1 MYGRL
6 LSTGSTAAAL
16 AALLFVAG
24 SDVAQAARCPLGEIY
39 RPSRGI
45 CVSKEKAIQAGI
57 YRGAGQAQASRSR
70 DGVSVVEATNSQTD
84 LVAAP
89 VPKPRPQAMAAI
101 EREAPVSRRKAE
113 EALAFTRQAAPA
125 PVSAVT
131 PMQPKTVQT
140 VPIVPNRPQSS
151 PFGSLVAL
159 EPLP

>member
-1 MYGRL
+1 MYGRI
-6 LSTGSTAAAL
+6 LSTGSSVAVL

-45 CVSKEKAIQAGI
+45 CVTKEKAIQAGI

-70 DGVSVVEATNSQTD
+70 EAAPVVEAADAEEVSA
-84 LVAAP
+84 VAP
-89 VPKPRPQAMAAI
+89 VPKRRPQAIAAI
-101 EREAPVSRRKAE
+101 EREAPTPRRKAE
-113 EALAFTRQAAPA
+113 EALAFTRQREPVPVSETATIQPKSVQAAP
-125 PVSAVT
+125 VVL
-131 PMQPKTVQT
+131 
-140 VPIVPNRPQSS
+140 NRPQPS

>member
-1 MYGRL
+1 MYSRI

-24 SDVAQAARCPLGEIY
+24 SGVAQAARCPLGEIY

-45 CVSKEKAIQAGI
+45 CVTKEKAIQAGI
-57 YRGAGQAQASRSR
+57 YRGASQAQASRSR
-70 DGVSVVEATNSQTD
+70 DVAPVVEAADSETVSA
-84 LVAAP
+84 AAP

-113 EALAFTRQAAPA
+113 EALAFTRQREPAPA
-125 PVSAVT
+125 SAVT
-131 PMQPKTVQT
+131 PIQPKTVQT
-140 VPIVPNRPQSS
+140 VPVVLSRPQSS